1 MSKASKTSL
10 ALTALA
16 VLLSATAFAQS
27 PVKYQGGII
36 PLSSTPSPA
45 APQPHQIGAAAQA
58 TGVMASAPQVGVATQ
73 APSLTASAPQ
83 IGAVPQSPR
92 QTLEALA
99 AQADAPPPAPTP
111 VSATIGPPLTTPA
124 TLQVQMNSFMPPK
137 VEEPPPALR
146 ALEGGS
152 QGVVAKLAYA
162 GFVYSVHPGE
172 QVGPS
177 GWTLVSIQIKGS
189 TVSLSKKVGKKTVEK
204 TLYLAAIDPSSSSA
218 QMGGGTASGLPGLPP
233 LSGPMQ
239 TFKALP
245 GMAP

>member
-36 PLSSTPSPA
+36 PLSA
-45 APQPHQIGAAAQA
+45 APQAPQIGAAHQA
-58 TGVMASAPQVGVATQ
+58 PGLIDSAPQIGVAAQ
-73 APSLTASAPQ
+73 ASASTASAPQ
-83 IGAVPQSPR
+83 ISAAPQSPR
-92 QTLEALA
+92 QTLESLA
-99 AQADAPPPAPTP
+99 AQADAPTPPPAP
-111 VSATIGPPLTTPA
+111 VSATIGPPLATPA
-124 TLQVQMNSFMPPK
+124 TLQAQMNSFMPPK

-152 QGVVAKLAYA
+152 QGVTAKLAYA

-177 GWTLVSIQIKGS
+177 GWTLVSIQIKES
-189 TVSLSKKVGKKTVEK
+189 TVSLSKKVGKKTVDK
-204 TLYLAAIDPSSSSA
+204 TLYLAAVDPTAGSA
-218 QMGGGTASGLPGLPP
+218 QMGGGSISGLPGLPP
-233 LSGPMQ
+233 LRGPMQ
-239 TFKALP
+239 TFKAIP